1 MISSGVERKG
11 VLQVRARTGKVAR
24 ERYRV
29 AGLGLGLWIAAAVA
43 ALLGELDAARPD
55 HGHAVSWLMAAALLG
70 LASVRVLEGDIAR
83 SGETAGGEPP
93 VVAPWERARAAG
105 FHGRA
110 SSRRL
115 AGRGL
120 IALGALA
127 VLVSTVLLI
136 VHGAAERA
144 TSIWV
149 VGLAWIF
156 VGSVFLG
163 GWGRRASRRW
173 SKAMAIEV
181 VLLAVV
187 VGLAVGLRLPDLAA
201 VPPNVHGDEAAIGL
215 GARQIFDGEL
225 PAVFATG
232 WSYVPA
238 LSFAISAITM
248 RVFGDDLFGLRMA
261 SAIEG
266 ILTIVL
272 LYLLTRRLW
281 GVRPALVASVLL
293 TIAAWH
299 IHFSRTGF
307 HYMQAPLAVLLA
319 LYFLV
324 RGVQDRRL
332 ADWVACGFAL
342 GLSVEV
348 YYAAR
353 LAPVLVLVY
362 LGYRTTME
370 GPSFLR
376 AHAPGLLALAFGTM
390 VFLAPMAV
398 VYARSPEA
406 FAAHTASVSLADPS
420 AMQHELDAYHVSTV
434 LQVLAIQ
441 VQRTLEAFHILGE
454 TSLQYGHPA
463 PLFDVWTGALVAMS
477 ALAIFFR
484 PGSARGIL
492 LAAWVWLTLL
502 LGSVLTLDPLF
513 SPHVLVA
520 VPALMLGSALM
531 VEQAWCGA
539 TRLGGRVGTYVFG
552 VVGLIVLGLAL
563 HANLDDYFGV
573 QVVQRQPATRF
584 TLLSEYA
591 AGLQNQYRLYV
602 IGRSDWTLKY
612 DTPRFLVPGPDA
624 VDVRDAPLS
633 LPLDQIPQDKGAAFL
648 VENAAD
654 DYAQRM
660 AAIESAYPGG
670 QQQVIDERPGKH
682 VLTGYLVEHAELA
695 EAQSERGR

>member
-1 MISSGVERKG
+1 MISSGVEREG
-11 VLQVRARTGKVAR
+11 VLRVRTRTGEVAR
-24 ERYRV
+24 ERYWL
-29 AGLGLGLWIAAAVA
+29 AGLGLGLWVAAAVA
-43 ALLGELDAARPD
+43 ALLGELDAGRPD
-55 HGHAVSWLMAAALLG
+55 HAHAVAWLIVAVLLG

-83 SGETAGGEPP
+83 SGETAGGEAP
-93 VVAPWERARAAG
+93 VAAPWGGTHDAG
-105 FHGRA
+105 FRGLV
-110 SSRRL
+110 SSRRV
-115 AGRGL
+115 AGFGL
-120 IALGALA
+120 IALGVLA
-127 VLVSTVLLI
+127 VLISTVLLI
-136 VHGAAERA
+136 VHGPAEPA

-149 VGLAWIF
+149 VGLVWVF
-156 VGSVFLG
+156 LGSALLG
-163 GWGRRASRRW
+163 GWGRRARRPW
-173 SKAMAIEV
+173 SKATAIEA

-187 VGLAVGLRLPDLAA
+187 IGLAVGLRLPDLAA

-238 LSFAISAITM
+238 LSFALSALTM

-261 SAIEG
+261 SVIEG

-281 GVRPALVASVLL
+281 GARPALVASVLL
-293 TIAAWH
+293 AIAAWH

-307 HYMQAPLAVLLA
+307 HYMQAPLAVLLV

-332 ADWVACGFAL
+332 ADWVVCGFAI
-342 GLSVEV
+342 GFSVEV

-362 LGYRTTME
+362 LGYRTVTE

-376 AHAPGLLALAFGTM
+376 AHAPGLLALAFGAI

-398 VYARSPEA
+398 VYARNPGD
-406 FAAHTASVSLADPS
+406 FGAHTASVSLADPTS
-420 AMQHELDAYHVSTV
+420 MQHELDAYHVTSV
-434 LQVLAIQ
+434 PQVMAIQ

-463 PLFDVWTGALVAMS
+463 PLFDIWTGALVAMS
-477 ALAIFFR
+477 ALAILFR

-492 LAAWVWLTLL
+492 LTAWVWLTLL
-502 LGSVLTLDPLF
+502 LGSVITLDPLF

-531 VEQAWCGA
+531 VEHAWRGA
-539 TRLGGRVGTYVFG
+539 TRLGGRIGTYAFG
-552 VVGLIVLGLAL
+552 IVGLIALGLAL

-573 QVVQRQPATRF
+573 QVVQRQPASRF

-591 AGLQNQYRLYV
+591 SEHQNQYRLYV
-602 IGRSDWTLKY
+602 IGRSDWTLNY
-612 DTPRFLVPGPDA
+612 DTPRFLVPNPDA
-624 VDVRDAPLS
+624 VDVRDAPLP
-633 LPLDQIPQDKGAAFL
+633 LPLDQIPEDKGAAFL
-648 VENAAD
+648 VENAAV

-670 QQQVIDERPGKH
+670 RQQVIDQQPGKR
-682 VLTGYLVEHAELA
+682 VFTAYLVEHAELA
-695 EAQSERGR
+695 EGQSGSGP